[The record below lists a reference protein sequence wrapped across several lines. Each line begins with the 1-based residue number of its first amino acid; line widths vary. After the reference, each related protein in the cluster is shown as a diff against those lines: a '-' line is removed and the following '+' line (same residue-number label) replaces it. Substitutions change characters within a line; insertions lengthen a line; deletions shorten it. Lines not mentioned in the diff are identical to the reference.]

1 MDGRE
6 YVFTD
11 EAHVQQLES
20 AGKVIELRAYHTV
33 YGIWK
38 YFTVDDGRIDLSAH
52 SYLYIVTL
60 EGYQKI
66 QRYFGSSQVVPIY
79 IEVEDGERLSRAL
92 NRERMQESPKYEEL
106 CRRFLSDAKDFSG
119 EKLKEAGITRRFVNQ
134 DLNETE
140 EEIRRVILENR
151 WALVDIKVNN
161 IAQVTQVP
169 DTVTTET
176 GDGTF
181 KFTLASAITDADLQA
196 KVDLLMN
203 DITAQGNRIAQHMD
217 IRDMKKYRGLIK
229 DFLNEV
235 VYRSHKFSRENF
247 LDRKGR
253 HRVYGLI
260 RLIDSNLDE
269 LARELVKDEKDHI
282 AILSRIGEIRG
293 LLLDI
298 LT

>member
-1 MDGRE
+1 MGKIYCVMGKSSSGKDSIYSRIMQQGNPALLRIVPYTTRPRREGETDGRE

-11 EAHVQQLES
+11 ETHVQQLES

-134 DLNETE
+134 DLDETE
-140 EEIRRVILENR
+140 EEIRRAILE
-151 WALVDIKVNN
+151 
-161 IAQVTQVP
+161 
-169 DTVTTET
+169 
-176 GDGTF
+176 
-181 KFTLASAITDADLQA
+181 
-196 KVDLLMN
+196 
-203 DITAQGNRIAQHMD
+203 
-217 IRDMKKYRGLIK
+217 
-229 DFLNEV
+229 
-235 VYRSHKFSRENF
+235 
-247 LDRKGR
+247 DR
-253 HRVYGLI
+253 
-260 RLIDSNLDE
+260 
-269 LARELVKDEKDHI
+269 
-282 AILSRIGEIRG
+282 
-293 LLLDI
+293 
-298 LT
+298 